1 MARLI
6 LDASDGYLSIV
17 ITKNNQIIASKKV
30 ECKQNLS
37 ELLLLKIDDCLQ
49 IAGIKKEDL
58 QEIVATKGP
67 GSYTALRVILTVAKS
82 FSYALNIPIKTI
94 STLRLKAAINQD
106 KDSIIVALIDGR
118 RGNVF
123 ASAYK
128 QKVEVIKEDYYTL
141 AGLLSKLSQFDE
153 KIIFVASQ
161 FNQFNFESFDKTYEQ
176 IENQYIAEN
185 IIFVADD
192 ELEISDFYNANP
204 SYLRKTE
211 AERNL

>member
-17 ITKNNQIIASKKV
+17 ITKNNQIIARKKV

-37 ELLLLKIDDCLQ
+37 ELLLLAIDDCLQ
-49 IAGIKKEDL
+49 TAGIKKEDL

-67 GSYTALRVILTVAKS
+67 GSYTALRVVLTVAKS

-141 AGLLSKLSQFDE
+141 VGLLSKLSQFDE